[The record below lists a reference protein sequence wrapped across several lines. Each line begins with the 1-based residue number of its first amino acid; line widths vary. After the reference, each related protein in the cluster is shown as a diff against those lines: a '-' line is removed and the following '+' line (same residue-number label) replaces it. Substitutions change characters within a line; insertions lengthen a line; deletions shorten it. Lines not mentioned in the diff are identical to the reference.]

1 MSTTTTSLNVFHS
14 YLVDNFYS
22 KVNFP
27 NSNVS
32 VYYNSFVYDILT
44 VIPFEHKDSIVEVT
58 EFSDYI
64 TFISDSSNKI
74 DVQDDHIG
82 IVYIDTK
89 IQDKKES
96 IVIARLPS
104 LQKTNSKIR
113 QELLSKSFSKDF
125 YQPFWVNYFSSE
137 EQTRES
143 PAKSL
148 DNAKLL
154 IDRAIVN
161 YCKKNNLP
169 RDTISDVPNFVEYI
183 APDVFKNKIASV
195 SEEQQMREEA
205 QTINTVYPTV
215 LLKILVKMEYL
226 E

>member
-1 MSTTTTSLNVFHS
+1 
-14 YLVDNFYS
+14 
-22 KVNFP
+22 
-27 NSNVS
+27 VS

-44 VIPFEHKDSIVEVT
+44 VIPFEHKNSIAEVA

-104 LQKTNSKIR
+104 LQKTDSKIR
-113 QELLSKSFSKDF
+113 QELLSKSFSKDY
-125 YQPFWVNYFSSE
+125 YQPFWVHYFSSE
-137 EQTRES
+137 EKNNPSSE
-143 PAKSL
+143 KNI

-154 IDRAIVN
+154 IDRAIEN

-169 RDTISDVPNFVEYI
+169 RDMIPDIPTFVEYI
-183 APDVFKNKIASV
+183 APDVFKNKFASV

-205 QTINTVYPTV
+205 QTINTVYPNV
-215 LLKILVKMEYL
+215 FLRILVKMGYL
-226 E
+226 EWKNYS